1 MALLRISDLSI
12 AFGVHHLLEKAEFQL
27 KAGERVGLLGRNGE
41 GKSTLL
47 KIISGEVKP
56 DEGSIWLK
64 PGAKLATLEQ
74 APSLSGDESIYDSV
88 AAGLG
93 DVGGWIA
100 EYHHVAMAQDMDVD
114 RQMAELGRLQH
125 LLDDHDGWQLQQKVE
140 QILTRLDLPADKSV
154 KGLSGGWKRRVALA
168 RALVCDPDVLLLD
181 EPTNHL
187 DLESILWLEEH
198 LVSFKGAV
206 LFVTHDRA
214 FLQKLATRIVDLDRG
229 KLISWPGNYADFLR
243 RKAAALEEEERQNAL
258 FDKKLAQEEVWIRQG
273 IKARRTRNEGRVRA
287 LKKMRDERSQRREQ
301 QSNAKFGL
309 ETADRSGKLVIEVK
323 EVDYSYPERTIVK
336 DFSTRIIRGDRIG
349 LIGPNG
355 AGKTTLL
362 KLLLGKIKPQKGE
375 LKIGTSLEIAYFDQ
389 LREQLDLNQTVVEAI
404 GDGSDQITINGKTRH
419 VISYLGDFLFA
430 PARARS
436 PIKSLSGGERARI
449 LLARLFSKSVN
460 LLVMDEPTNDLD
472 IETLELLEELL
483 VNFDGTLLLVSHD
496 RAFMDNVVTSTLVFE
511 DEGVVNEY
519 VGGYSDWLT
528 QKVSS
533 QQTSI
538 KEQKTA
544 TKPRLKS
551 SVPKRL
557 GHKEQRELDKIP
569 ALIEKLEEE
578 QVQLNEKISDAS
590 FYKQDKGT
598 TGTVLARL
606 EKITSELEQHYARWD
621 ELESLKDVDAD

>member
-1 MALLRISDLSI
+1 VPLLRISDLSI
-12 AFGVHHLLEKAEFQL
+12 AFGVHHLLKKAEFQL

-47 KIISGEVKP
+47 KIISGEIKA
-56 DEGSIWLK
+56 DEGTIWLK

-74 APSLSGDESIYDSV
+74 SPSLSGDESIYDTV

-100 EYHHVAMAQDMDVD
+100 DYHHVAMAQDMDVD
-114 RQMAELGRLQH
+114 KQMAELGRLQH
-125 LLDDHDGWQLQQKVE
+125 LLDTHDGWSLQQKVE
-140 QILTRLDLPADKSV
+140 QILTRLDLPADKLVS
-154 KGLSGGWKRRVALA
+154 GLSGGWQRRVSLA
-168 RALVCDPDVLLLD
+168 RALVCEPDVLLLD

-198 LVSFKGAV
+198 LIGFKGAV

-229 KLISWPGNYADFLR
+229 KLISWPGNYADFLK
-243 RKAAALEEEERQNAL
+243 RKAASLEEEERQNAL

-287 LKKMRDERSQRREQ
+287 LEKMRKERGQRREQ

-309 ETADRSGKLVIEVK
+309 ETGEKSGKLVMEAKGITYGFPGK
-323 EVDYSYPERTIVK
+323 SIVNN
-336 DFSTRIIRGDRIG
+336 FSTRIIRGDRIG

-355 AGKTTLL
+355 SGKTTLL
-362 KLLLGKIKPQKGE
+362 KLLLGKIEPQEGE
-375 LKIGTSLEIAYFDQ
+375 VKIGTTLEIAYFDQ
-389 LREQLDLNQTVVEAI
+389 LRAQLDLEQTVVEAI
-404 GDGSDQITINGKTRH
+404 GGGSDQITINGVTRH
-419 VISYLGDFLFA
+419 VISYLADFLFS

-483 VNFDGTLLLVSHD
+483 VGFDGTLLLVSHD
-496 RAFMDNVVTSTLVFE
+496 RAFMDNVVSSTLVF
-511 DEGVVNEY
+511 DSEGVVNEY
-519 VGGYSDWLT
+519 VGGYSDWLKYKLSNQVESVKA
-528 QKVSS
+528 QKSVKKEKPKSVSKKKLAH
-533 QQTSI
+533 
-538 KEQKTA
+538 KEQK
-544 TKPRLKS
+544 
-551 SVPKRL
+551 
-557 GHKEQRELDKIP
+557 ELDKLP
-569 ALIEKLEEE
+569 SQIEKLEEE
-578 QVQLNEKISDAS
+578 QVELNKKISEAT
-590 FYKQDKGT
+590 FYQQGKEKTELVLNRLDKIT
-598 TGTVLARL
+598 REL
-606 EKITSELEQHYARWD
+606 EKNYSRWD
-621 ELESLKDVDAD
+621 ELEALKDTL